1 MSIRFR
7 CLLLA
12 LTMIVLGGCAGNDP
26 KSVTPVVGL
35 ADGTVLYEGPELS
48 IEKARLDAGATVT
61 VLTKKD
67 KALEIKTQSGQQG
80 WVQRYAICSQAE
92 WERRKA
98 HDQMPKQV
106 MCIGSDGGGYFMY
119 GGAISIGNDQFVMKP
134 GDAYWLDESMT
145 GKGFTLGSERVTGDP
160 TVLWLNTE
168 KEGVVK
174 LPLWDSV
181 SKP

>member
-12 LTMIVLGGCAGNDP
+12 LTLVTLAGCTGTDP
-26 KSVTPVVGL
+26 RSVTPVVGL
-35 ADGTVLYEGPELS
+35 ADGAVLYEGPELMK
-48 IEKARLDAGATVT
+48 EKARLDAGATVT

-67 KALEIKTQSGQQG
+67 KAFEIKTQSGQQG
-80 WVQRYAICSQAE
+80 WVPRYAICTQAE

-98 HDQMPKQV
+98 ENQAPKIV
-106 MCIGSDGGGYFMY
+106 VCIGSDGGRTFMY
-119 GGAISIGNDQFVMKP
+119 GGSISIGNGGFVMKP

-145 GKGFTLGSERVTGDP
+145 GKAFTLGSERVTGDP
-160 TVLWLNTE
+160 AILWLNTE

-181 SKP
+181 SKQ